1 MFEIPETKEALR
13 RKVSKGSI
21 NSVNPSYPTTFPI
34 EESIKKRIKHGSS
47 KCMVPARGM
56 PVVYMQLALK
66 GEGAY
71 PQG

>member
-1 MFEIPETKEALR
+1 MFDIPESKGALR
-13 RKVSKGSI
+13 RKISKGSI

-34 EESIKKRIKHGSS
+34 EESIKDRIKHGSN
-47 KCMVPARGM
+47 KCTVPAKGM

-71 PQG
+71 A